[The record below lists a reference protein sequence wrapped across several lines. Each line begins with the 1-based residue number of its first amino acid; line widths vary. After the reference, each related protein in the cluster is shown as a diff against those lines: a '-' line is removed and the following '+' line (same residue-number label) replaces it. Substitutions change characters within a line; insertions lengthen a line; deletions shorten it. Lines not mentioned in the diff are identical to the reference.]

1 MASSSNNRSRLL
13 RGWLAACAVFLA
25 GFAAVNLVQ
34 MACRTPRAPH
44 VAPRVPSDIAMRL
57 ERRFGPM
64 RVVLQ
69 AHHVT
74 GTIGYFADLA
84 GEQLRNDPVA
94 IKEYFVTQFV
104 LVPVVLEADS
114 ETCTWAV
121 TNFHRTEPAALQRAG
136 FRVVEDLGDGVR
148 LLRKEAP

>member
-1 MASSSNNRSRLL
+1 VLPYWRARLV
-13 RGWLAACAVFLA
+13 RGWLAVCAAILA
-25 GFAAVNLVQ
+25 ALSAFNLVQ
-34 MACRTPRAPH
+34 LARRTPRAPH

-57 ERRFGPM
+57 EKRFGPL
-64 RVVLQ
+64 RTVLQ
-69 AHHVT
+69 EHHVT
-74 GTIGYFADLA
+74 GTIGYFGDLA

-121 TNFHRTEPAALQRAG
+121 TNFHRTDPAALQRAG
-136 FRVVEDLGDGVR
+136 FRVVVDLGDGVR